1 MNESLV
7 PIRLRKSRALERDE
21 GRIPFETRKKKKK
34 SGKMWK
40 ERVGLLD
47 RKLREK
53 KKFEKSIHTC
63 NGQSAHVSICE
74 VFLARG

>member
-34 SGKMWK
+34 AGKCEKSVWGSWT
-40 ERVGLLD
+40 ENYG
-47 RKLREK
+47 K
-53 KKFEKSIHTC
+53 KKNSKNRYI
-63 NGQSAHVSICE
+63 
-74 VFLARG
+74 LATVNLPT